1 MKEFLG
7 FYNYYNTEE
16 QKNKRKQEQE
26 MIYEN
31 KLLNQRILN
40 YEKKIKNFD
49 KDLKIAVQ
57 AE

>member
-40 YEKKIKNFD
+40 YEKKN
-49 KDLKIAVQ
+49 
-57 AE
+57 